1 MKIQPISFFSSVY
14 KNNGK
19 KNNNISNLVND
30 SQTNVNAAFSN
41 SFYYPLSFS
50 SDKKRSY
57 GSDKSK
63 FKEKSGDFKVSVF
76 KDITCP
82 ACGKKMINPYLMKQ
96 IYSDLTQ
103 LQPDEYL
110 DYIGRYRDY
119 MRPVEISVYD
129 EIYAMSQQPGASKDL
144 RELIVSLRDAKLPL
158 LQDVQMKLINKM
170 RALARTLPNDEKEVL
185 LKKLE
190 KLEKIVRKNKS
201 NSPFRRKILI
211 DRMSKVKISNEWK
224 YDKLQTLVKSF
235 PTSRDMNSAWI
246 VKYSGNNKQ
255 NRPWT
260 SFEIALRFL
269 SSSVANTDHIVAY
282 DIEQNHDDI
291 TNYMSMH
298 CGCNSE
304 KSNKP
309 FIQWLNEDR
318 LNRIKYMQQYFADV
332 DQLISGGALK
342 KKKYRDYVAL
352 ATQTVEDASRRQIQA
367 DLIRPSVR

>member
-14 KNNGK
+14 NNNGRK
-19 KNNNISNLVND
+19 DNINRDLVGKSPKGFDASLNNY
-30 SQTNVNAAFSN
+30 
-41 SFYYPLSFS
+41 FYYPLSFS
-50 SDKKRSY
+50 SKTKRTY
-57 GSDKSK
+57 GSDKANLR
-63 FKEKSGDFKVSVF
+63 EKSGDFKVSVF

-82 ACGKKMINPYLMKQ
+82 ACGKKMINNNLMKQ
-96 IYSDLTQ
+96 IYSDLTKLPPEQ
-103 LQPDEYL
+103 YL
-110 DYIGRYRDY
+110 EYIGRYRDY
-119 MRPVEISVYD
+119 MRPVETSVYD
-129 EIYAMSQQPGASKDL
+129 EIKALSEKPGASSDL
-144 RELIVSLRDAKLPL
+144 RELIVSLRDEKLPL

-185 LKKLE
+185 LKKLD
-190 KLEKIVRKNKS
+190 KLEKIVKKNKS

-260 SFEIALRFL
+260 SFEIAMRFL
-269 SSSVANTDHIVAY
+269 SSSLANTDHIVAY

-298 CGCNSE
+298 SGCNSE

-309 FIQWLNEDR
+309 FIQWLNEDKA
-318 LNRIKYMQQYFADV
+318 NRIRYIRQYFADV
-332 DQLISGGALK
+332 DQLISTGVIK
-342 KKKYRDYVAL
+342 KKKYKDYVAL
-352 ATQTVEDASRRQIQA
+352 ATQTVEDASRKQIQA
-367 DLIRPSVR
+367 DLIRPYR